1 MRVVGK
7 AISMSIIDFCSHED
21 SGPLTEAE
29 VYCDDNQF
37 YDC

>member
-1 MRVVGK
+1 MRVAGK
-7 AISMSIIDFCSHED
+7 AMRMSMINFYPHED

-37 YDC
+37 L